1 MDFRTADLVDT
12 HGDRLGSCE
21 LPFRQFGGRRRFA
34 GEIRTVKC
42 YEDNVLLR
50 RVLEGP
56 GEGRVLVIDGAGSL
70 ACALVGDLIAGLA
83 QASGWSG
90 LVVRGA
96 VRDVEALA
104 RLPIGVKALGSNPR
118 KSAKSGAGVADVPVA
133 FGGVVFS
140 PGAWLYSD
148 EDGILVAPERL

>member
-1 MDFRTADLVDT
+1 MEFRTADLIDT
-12 HGDRLGSCE
+12 HGDRLASCE

-42 YEDNVLLR
+42 YEDNVVLR
-50 RVLEGP
+50 RMLEGP
-56 GEGRVLVIDGAGSL
+56 GEGRVLVVDGAGSL
-70 ACALVGDLIAGLA
+70 RCALVGDVIAGIA
-83 QASGWSG
+83 QASGWAG
-90 LVVRGA
+90 LVIHGA

-104 RLPIGVKALGSNPR
+104 RLPIGIKALGSNPR
-118 KSAKSGAGVADVPVA
+118 KSGKAGAGVTDVPVA
-133 FGGVVFS
+133 FGGVVFR